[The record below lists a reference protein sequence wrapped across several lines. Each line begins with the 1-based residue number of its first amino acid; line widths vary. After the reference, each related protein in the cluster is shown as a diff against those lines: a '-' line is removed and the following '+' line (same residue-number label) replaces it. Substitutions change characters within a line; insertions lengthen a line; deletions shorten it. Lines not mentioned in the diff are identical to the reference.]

1 MDFVDKIVSTLER
14 ANIFVEVSRNRL
26 HIADQLDDE
35 ASNDHRVDGHDH
47 VDDSNLSLKEAEEGP
62 KESYENDDGPDDED
76 IIDDEAEVDEGPIES
91 SQHDNDKAQQRTNI
105 NADFKREEE
114 VENNPD
120 GVKKDLLSEA
130 EESNELDANNEFV

>member
-35 ASNDHRVDGHDH
+35 ASNDHKGDGHDH

-120 GVKKDLLSEA
+120 GVKKRS
-130 EESNELDANNEFV
+130 FK